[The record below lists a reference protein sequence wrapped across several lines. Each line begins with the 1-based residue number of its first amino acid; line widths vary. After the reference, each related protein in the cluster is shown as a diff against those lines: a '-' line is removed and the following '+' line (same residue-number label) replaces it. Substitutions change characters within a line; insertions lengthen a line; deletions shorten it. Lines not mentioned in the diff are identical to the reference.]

1 MKAIAAM
8 SLNRVIGRGGQ
19 IPWHLPED
27 FKWFKQLTTGG
38 IVLMGRKTFLSLPKP
53 LPNRTNVVFTR
64 GPRMLA
70 RDPEFTA
77 RCGVKPVVG
86 HWTARLRR
94 GPAQLGFER
103 IANREVWLVRSVAR
117 FLAALKKHQPQR
129 EVFVIGGAQIYDR
142 LLTLCSDLYLTVVP
156 RIVEGD
162 AFFPEFEHLFDF
174 AEVALKTADF
184 EVRHYRR
191 NAKAPEAH

>member
-1 MKAIAAM
+1 M
-8 SLNRVIGRGGQ
+8 SLNRVIGSGGQ

-64 GPRMLA
+64 APRMLA
-70 RDPEFTA
+70 HDPEFAA
-77 RCGVKPVVG
+77 RCGVKAVVG

-103 IANREVWLVRSVAR
+103 IANREVWLVRSLER
-117 FLAALKKHQPQR
+117 FLAALKKYKPQR

-142 LLTLCSDLYLTVVP
+142 LLPVCSDLYLTVVP

-162 AFFPEFEHLFDF
+162 AFFPQFEHLFDF
-174 AEVALKTADF
+174 ADIALKTADF

-191 NAKAPEAH
+191 NEKPAEPH

>member
-8 SLNRVIGRGGQ
+8 SLNRVIGNGGQ

-27 FKWFKQLTTGG
+27 FKWFKQRTTGG

-64 GPRMLA
+64 APRMLA

-77 RCGVKPVVG
+77 RCSVKPLVG
-86 HWTARLRR
+86 HWNARLRR

-103 IANREVWLVRSVAR
+103 IASREVWLVRSVGR
-117 FLAALKKHQPQR
+117 FLAALKKYRPQR

-142 LLTLCSDLYLTVVP
+142 LLPLCSDLYLTVVP

-174 AEVALKTADF
+174 VDVALKTADF

-191 NAKAPEAH
+191 NAKSEDAR